1 MGLDHHK
8 KSSDPMKSS
17 SEGQPELHK
26 SSSVM
31 IARIAGILCV
41 AGGFI
46 LGIQGL
52 EQPDSPLLPT
62 ALGMIVA
69 GLVAQVFALGRSWYL
84 YSQRNI

>member
-1 MGLDHHK
+1 MPTEYPKL
-8 KSSDPMKSS
+8 SPDPIKPS
-17 SEGQPELHK
+17 PEVPESYH
-26 SSSVM
+26 SGSVM
-31 IARIAGILCV
+31 IARILGILCV

-52 EQPDSPLLPT
+52 DQPDSSLLPT

-69 GLVAQVFALGRSWYL
+69 GLVAQVFALARSWYL